1 MSPRLCV
8 WHCKHVNSA
17 VIPLALQ
24 GFLFLGIK
32 FKELQN
38 QALTVGRVLSDKY
51 ARPIRE
57 RMGRAAISLLLP
69 GVVGTESKTEPR
81 REDVRH
87 HS

>member
-1 MSPRLCV
+1 MPIVCY
-8 WHCKHVNSA
+8 HVNSA

-24 GFLFLGIK
+24 DFLFLGIK
-32 FKELQN
+32 SKELQN

-57 RMGRAAISLLLP
+57 RMGRAAIALLLP
-69 GVVGTESKTEPR
+69 GVVSTEPRTEPR